1 MHNYNITIFVAGRG
15 SIPQLMHLHLMY
27 VISINDSDHI

>member
-1 MHNYNITIFVAGRG
+1 MHNYDITIFVAGRAK
-15 SIPQLMHLHLMY
+15 LMHLHLMY